1 MSKKSYDQRLK
12 ERWLRKQRKQDAEC
26 DASMS
31 EFRRMGEMAKSI
43 AFVLPILPTLFRKRN
58 R

>member
-12 ERWLRKQRKQDAEC
+12 ERWKRKQKHKIIPDFTGGFPQLGDIYA
-26 DASMS
+26 ATS
-31 EFRRMGEMAKSI
+31 F
-43 AFVLPILPTLFRKRN
+43 ILPLLFRKRN